1 MQMQTAMAL
10 WHEGVE
16 RQLRCGVQPAACVR
30 WRHRQAALGKRRAG
44 HSGPLPRAHHGK
56 GQGVHRQLVRAAC
69 LLHRRAHRL
78 VEGLLKWFRRFRLKC
93 WECRAQPS
101 SRLAVK
107 AALADA
113 EHACLLAGLIRGLP
127 TFTLL
132 FQILACMIES
142 LALPLCMHDLLY
154 DNLYPCVQTC
164 VYFFLSFGKA
174 LWQSYKVMQP
184 PQIAANC
191 GTTVVYASERFGSS
205 RHPRLKHSEV
215 QPVGPAGCTATAAGR
230 QSCQLQGRPPLQR
243 SCDTI

>member
-1 MQMQTAMAL
+1 MRRPTSCMRSMAPPAGSFGQAPR
-10 WHEGVE
+10 WAQWPASTRPSWQRARCTSPARPGCMPSTSEGTPPGRRPFEVVSHAPAE
-16 RQLRCGVQPAACVR
+16 VRGVPRTTQQPHSACGRGAR
-30 WRHRQAALGKRRAG
+30 
-44 HSGPLPRAHHGK
+44 
-56 GQGVHRQLVRAAC
+56 
-69 LLHRRAHRL
+69 
-78 VEGLLKWFRRFRLKC
+78 
-93 WECRAQPS
+93 
-101 SRLAVK
+101 
-107 AALADA
+107 
-113 EHACLLAGLIRGLP
+113 LLACGLIRGLP

-142 LALPLCMHDLLY
+142 LALPLCMHELLY
-154 DNLYPCVQTC
+154 DNLYDCVQTC

-230 QSCQLQGRPPLQR
+230 QSCQLQGRPGCAQLAA
-243 SCDTI
+243 SSGGFTDE